1 MEVPFLP
8 TRAFSCTRKIETT
21 YNVHSKSSSRVFSR
35 HIIHSWLKRVL
46 GHLAERHLAE
56 RHLAEKTS
64 CRKDILPKY
73 NYFKNNDNNEL
84 YS

>member
-1 MEVPFLP
+1 MIRVF
-8 TRAFSCTRKIETT
+8 RKIL
-21 YNVHSKSSSRVFSR
+21 VK
-35 HIIHSWLKRVL
+35 VL
-46 GHLAERHLAE
+46 GHLAERHLAERHLAEILLAERHLAE